1 MDVKQEFLSILQDYV
16 DFPVEE
22 VNTEEAF
29 KAASGID
36 SFVFI
41 EMIAQIESHFG
52 ISISNADL
60 KSFNTIND
68 IIRYIESRVA

>member
-1 MDVKQEFLSILQDYV
+1 MDVKKEFLNILQDYV
-16 DFPVEE
+16 EFPVEE

-41 EMIAQIESHFG
+41 EIIARIEEHFG
-52 ISISNADL
+52 ISIPNSDL
-60 KSFNTIND
+60 KGFSTIDD
-68 IIRYIESRVA
+68 IINYIAAKVA

>member
-1 MDVKQEFLSILQDYV
+1 MDVKKEFLAILQDYV

-41 EMIAQIESHFG
+41 EMIAAIEDHFG
-52 ISISNADL
+52 ISIPNADL
-60 KSFNTIND
+60 KSFNTISD
-68 IIRYIESRVA
+68 IIRYIEARIA

>member
-1 MDVKQEFLSILQDYV
+1 MDVKKEFLDILQDYV

-22 VNTEEAF
+22 VNTDEAF

-52 ISISNADL
+52 ISIPNSDL
-60 KSFNTIND
+60 KGFSTIDD
-68 IIRYIESRVA
+68 IINYIAAKVA

>member
-1 MDVKQEFLSILQDYV
+1 MDVKKEFLGILQDYV

-52 ISISNADL
+52 ISIPNADL
-60 KSFNTIND
+60 KSFNTISD
-68 IIRYIESRVA
+68 IIRYIDSRVA

>member
-1 MDVKQEFLSILQDYV
+1 MDVKKEFLGILQDYV

-22 VNTEEAF
+22 VDTEAAF

-52 ISISNADL
+52 ISIPNADL
-60 KSFNTIND
+60 KSFNTISD
-68 IIRYIESRVA
+68 IIRYIEARVN

>member
-1 MDVKQEFLSILQDYV
+1 MDVKKEFLGILQDYV

-22 VNTEEAF
+22 VDTEAAF

-41 EMIAQIESHFG
+41 EMIAA
-52 ISISNADL
+52 IS
-60 KSFNTIND
+60 D
-68 IIRYIESRVA
+68 IIHYIEARVN

>member
-1 MDVKQEFLSILQDYV
+1 MDVKKEFLAILQDYV

-41 EMIAQIESHFG
+41 EMIAAIEDHFG
-52 ISISNADL
+52 ISIPNADL
-60 KSFNTIND
+60 KSFNTISD
-68 IIRYIESRVA
+68 IIRYIEARVN

>member
-52 ISISNADL
+52 ISIPNAGL

>member
-1 MDVKQEFLSILQDYV
+1 MDVKKEFLNILQDYV
-16 DFPVEE
+16 EFPVEE

-41 EMIAQIESHFG
+41 EIIARIEEHFG
-52 ISISNADL
+52 ITIPNADL
-60 KSFNTIND
+60 KSFNTISD
-68 IIRYIESRVA
+68 IIRYIEARVN

>member
-1 MDVKQEFLSILQDYV
+1 MDVKKEFLAILQDYV

-41 EMIAQIESHFG
+41 EMIAAIEDHFG
-52 ISISNADL
+52 ISIPNADL
-60 KSFNTIND
+60 KSFNTISD
-68 IIRYIESRVA
+68 IIRYIETRVA

>member
-1 MDVKQEFLSILQDYV
+1 MDVKKEFLAILQDYV

-41 EMIAQIESHFG
+41 EMIAAIEDHFG
-52 ISISNADL
+52 ISIPNADL
-60 KSFNTIND
+60 KGFNTISD
-68 IIRYIESRVA
+68 IIRYIEARVN

>member
-1 MDVKQEFLSILQDYV
+1 MDVKKEFLGILQDYV

-52 ISISNADL
+52 ISSPNADL
-60 KSFNTIND
+60 KSFNTISD

>member
-1 MDVKQEFLSILQDYV
+1 MDVKKEFLGILQDYV

-41 EMIAQIESHFG
+41 EMIAQIESHFR
-52 ISISNADL
+52 ISIPNADL
-60 KSFNTIND
+60 KSFNTISD

>member
-1 MDVKQEFLSILQDYV
+1 MDVKKDFLAILQDYV

-41 EMIAQIESHFG
+41 ELMSTVEEHFG
-52 ISISNADL
+52 ISIPNADMRE
-60 KSFNTIND
+60 FQTIND
-68 IIRYIESRVA
+68 ILRYIEARVQ

>member
-1 MDVKQEFLSILQDYV
+1 MDVKKEFLNILQDYV

-52 ISISNADL
+52 ISIPNADL
-60 KSFNTIND
+60 KSFNTIDD
-68 IIRYIESRVA
+68 IINYIAAKVA

>member
-1 MDVKQEFLSILQDYV
+1 MNVKKEFLAILQDYV

-41 EMIAQIESHFG
+41 EMIAAIEDHFG
-52 ISISNADL
+52 ISIPNADL
-60 KSFNTIND
+60 KSFNTISD
-68 IIRYIESRVA
+68 IIRYIEARVN

>member
-1 MDVKQEFLSILQDYV
+1 MDVKKEFLGILQDYV

-22 VNTEEAF
+22 VDTEAAF

-41 EMIAQIESHFG
+41 EMIAAIEDHFG
-52 ISISNADL
+52 NTIPNADL
-60 KSFNTIND
+60 KSFTPISD
-68 IIRYIESRVA
+68 IIRYIEARVN

>member
-1 MDVKQEFLSILQDYV
+1 MDVKKEFLAILQDYV

-41 EMIAQIESHFG
+41 EMIAAIEDHFG
-52 ISISNADL
+52 ISIPNADL
-60 KSFNTIND
+60 KSFNTISD
-68 IIRYIESRVA
+68 IIRYIEAKVA

>member
-1 MDVKQEFLSILQDYV
+1 MDVKKEFLGILQDYV

-22 VNTEEAF
+22 VDTEAAF

-41 EMIAQIESHFG
+41 EMIAAIEDHFG
-52 ISISNADL
+52 ITIPNADL
-60 KSFNTIND
+60 KRFNTISD
-68 IIRYIESRVA
+68 IIRYIEARVN